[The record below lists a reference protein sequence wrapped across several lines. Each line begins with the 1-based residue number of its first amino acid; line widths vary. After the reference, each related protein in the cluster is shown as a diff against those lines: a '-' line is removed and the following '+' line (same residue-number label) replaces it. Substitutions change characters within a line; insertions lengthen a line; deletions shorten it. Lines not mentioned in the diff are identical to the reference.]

1 VSGLR
6 ILFSGMVAGDPAQ
19 GGASWSILQHLLG
32 FRALG
37 HEVRLV
43 EPVDRLEPGVVS
55 CFERLVHDFGL
66 EGEAALLVRG
76 SRETAGA
83 PYEDLV
89 SWAAGADVLFNVSG
103 MLRDEALAGPPP
115 LRVFLDLDPAFNQI
129 WHAEGIEMGFGLHN
143 RFATVGLGLGEPECP
158 VPTCGREWIKTL
170 PPVFLP
176 RWGPATAPGDAFTTV
191 GNWRGYGSVEWDG
204 RRYGQKAHSL
214 RKLVD
219 LPRLTSERL
228 EPALAIHPGERK
240 DLAALRK
247 HGWEL
252 ADPAAV
258 AGTPACYADFVRGS
272 KGEIGIA
279 KEGYVESSSGWFSD
293 RSACY
298 LASGRPVVAQDTGFP
313 RYLPTGAGLLAF
325 TTAEEAAAALDAVS
339 ADYDRHA
346 RAARALAEDLFDSR
360 AVLTR
365 LLDRVSTAGERESR
379 DRRPGATPRGS
390 LPISPLS
397 RSGK

>member
-6 ILFSGMVAGDPAQ
+6 VLFSGMVAGDPEQ
-19 GGASWSILQHLLG
+19 GGASWSILQYLLG

-55 CFERLVHDFGL
+55 YFERLVRDFDL

-76 SRETAGA
+76 SRETCGA
-83 PYEDLV
+83 PYKELARWAGEADLLV
-89 SWAAGADVLFNVSG
+89 NVSG
-103 MLRDEALAGPPP
+103 MLRDEELVGPAP

-129 WHAEGIEMGFGLHN
+129 WHAEGIEMGFDLHN
-143 RFATVGLGLGEPECP
+143 RFATVGLGLGEPQCP
-158 VPTCGREWIKTL
+158 VPTCGRGWIKTL

-176 RWGPATAPGDAFTTV
+176 RWPRATSPGGAFTTV
-191 GNWRGYGSVEWDG
+191 ANWRGYGSVEWEG

-214 RKLVD
+214 RRLLDV
-219 LPRLTSERL
+219 PQLTSERL
-228 EPALAIHPGERK
+228 ELALAIHPDEAA
-240 DLAALRK
+240 DVAALRG
-247 HGWEL
+247 HGWQL
-252 ADPAAV
+252 ADPV
-258 AGTPACYADFVRGS
+258 ALAGDPARYAEFVRGS

-279 KEGYVESSSGWFSD
+279 KEGYVESRSGWFSD

-313 RYLPTGAGLLAF
+313 AHLPTGDGLF
-325 TTAEEAAAALDAVS
+325 SFKTAAEAAAGIDEVS

-346 RAARALAEDLFDSR
+346 RAARALAAELFDSG

-365 LLDRVSTAGERESR
+365 LIDRVSSTPADSAESLFQSV
-379 DRRPGATPRGS
+379 DTVP
-390 LPISPLS
+390 
-397 RSGK
+397 

>member
-6 ILFSGMVAGDPAQ
+6 ILFSGMVAGDPEQ

-43 EPVDRLEPGVVS
+43 EPVDRLGPGVVS
-55 CFERLVHDFGL
+55 YFEQLVRDFGL

-76 SRETAGA
+76 SQSTAGA
-83 PYEDLV
+83 PYEDLARF
-89 SWAAGADVLFNVSG
+89 AAETDVLVNVSG
-103 MLRDEALAGPPP
+103 MLRDEELVGPPP
-115 LRVFLDLDPAFNQI
+115 LRVFLDLDPAFNQL
-129 WHAEGIEMGFGLHN
+129 WHAEGIEMGFDLHN
-143 RFATVGLGLGEPECP
+143 RFATVGLGLGGPECP
-158 VPTCGREWIKTL
+158 VPTAGREWIKTL

-176 RWGPATAPGDAFTTV
+176 RWQQATAPGAAFTTV
-191 GNWRGYGSVEWDG
+191 ANWRGYGSVEWNG

-214 RKLVD
+214 RKLID
-219 LPRLTSERL
+219 APDRTSEQL
-228 EPALAIHPGERK
+228 ALALNVHPGEAT
-240 DLAALRK
+240 DIDALRG

-252 ADPAAV
+252 LDPLAV
-258 AGTPACYADFVRGS
+258 AGSPAAYADFVRGS

-279 KEGYVESSSGWFSD
+279 KEGYVESRCGWFSD

-298 LASGRPVVAQDTGFP
+298 LASGRPVVAQDTGFS
-313 RYLPTGAGLLAF
+313 RHLPTGEGLLSFA
-325 TTAEEAAAALDAVS
+325 TAEDAASAIEAVS

-346 RAARALAEDLFDSR
+346 TAARALAEELFDSR

-365 LLDRVSTAGERESR
+365 LLDRVSS
-379 DRRPGATPRGS
+379 TPADS
-390 LPISPLS
+390 VADPL
-397 RSGK
+397 RSVDTVP